1 VTDEISLLTRL
12 THVLRSAR
20 VRYFVTGSIAA
31 MYYGEARSTRD
42 IDVAVFLRF
51 GDVDAICEAF
61 PEPAYYADRLAIV
74 AALRQCGMFN
84 VIDNATGMKI
94 DFMCVEPQGYD
105 NSRFQRAREVEIVPG
120 VLGFIAAPEDV
131 ILKKL
136 QFFKL
141 GASDK
146 HLRDIASMIKIS
158 GETFDRAY
166 LDSWAISLGVVD
178 EWNALKSRLGW

>member
-1 VTDEISLLTRL
+1 MTDEVSLLTRL
-12 THVLRSAR
+12 THALRSAR

-31 MYYGEARSTRD
+31 MYYGEARATRD

-61 PEPAYYADRLAIV
+61 PEPAYYADRIAVV
-74 AALRQCGMFN
+74 AALRECGMFN

-94 DFMCVEPQGYD
+94 DFMCIEPLGY
-105 NSRFQRAREVEIVPG
+105 NESRFNRAREVDIVPG
-120 VLGFIAAPEDV
+120 VLGFVAAPEDV

-136 QFFKL
+136 EFFKL

-146 HLRDIASMIKIS
+146 HLRDVASMIKIS
-158 GETFDRAY
+158 GDSFDRHY
-166 LDSWAISLGVVD
+166 LDSWAISLGVAD
-178 EWNALKSRLGW
+178 EWNAVKSRLGW